1 MYDLTRFLKAQED
14 SYQTALLEMKAG
26 RKMSHWMWY
35 IFPQIQ
41 GLGSSWMA
49 QRYAIRDLAE
59 AKEYIEHPV
68 LGPRLVEISEA
79 LLGHEGLDAGMIMGQ
94 PDDLKLRSC
103 MTLFDA
109 VAPGDIFQQVLDA
122 FYQGQRCSRTLK
134 MLQAEQ
140 PNADK

>member
-26 RKMSHWMWY
+26 RKKSHWMWY
-35 IFPQIQ
+35 IFPQIH
-41 GLGSSWMA
+41 GLGRSSMA

-79 LLGHEGLDAGMIMGQ
+79 LLEHEGLDARMIMGQ

-103 MTLFDA
+103 MTLFQLA
-109 VAPGDIFQQVLDA
+109 APEEPVVGKVLEKYFGGRPDERTIA
-122 FYQGQRCSRTLK
+122 IIKEQR
-134 MLQAEQ
+134 MIG
-140 PNADK
+140 

>member
-1 MYDLTRFLKAQED
+1 MAEI
-14 SYQTALLEMKAG
+14 LEG
-26 RKMSHWMWY
+26 RKKSHWIWY
-35 IFPQIQ
+35 IFPQLR
-41 GLGSSWMA
+41 GLGHSSMSH
-49 QRYAIRDLAE
+49 RYGIVGRAE
-59 AKEYIEHPV
+59 AEAYLRHPL
-68 LGPRLVEISEA
+68 LGPRLRQITQA
-79 LLGHEGLDAGMIMGQ
+79 LLAHAGTDPRDILGDTDAA
-94 PDDLKLRSC
+94 KVRSC